1 VTVTARII
9 DGEAIAAAVRA
20 DVTSEIEQWVA
31 SGHPAPKLAVILVG
45 DDPASHVYVR
55 MKERDAASVGM
66 RSEAVRLPAAT
77 PQAEVMAHLNR
88 LNADP
93 DVNGLFVQLPLPD
106 HIDSNA
112 VVQAVDPLKDVDGLT
127 STSLGMLVQGTPL
140 HAPATPSGV
149 VEMLRREG
157 IETKGAHVVVVG
169 RSLLVGRPVS
179 LLLSDRKVNATVT
192 MAHTGTRDLG
202 EVTRQA
208 EILVTAMGQP
218 KIVTADMIRPGAV
231 VIDVGTTQV
240 GTTPKGRAILS
251 GDVDF
256 EAAREVAGAITPVPG
271 GVGPMTRAMLLV
283 NTMRAAKAMA
293 GQL

>member
-1 VTVTARII
+1 MTARII

-20 DVTSEIEQWVA
+20 DVAAQIEAVVA
-31 SGHPAPKLAVILVG
+31 TGRPTPKLAVVLVG

-66 RSEAVRLPAAT
+66 RSEAVRLPGAT
-77 PQAEVMAHLNR
+77 PQAEVLAHVQR

-106 HIDSNA
+106 HIDETA
-112 VVQAVDPLKDVDGLT
+112 IVQAVDPIKDVDGLT
-127 STSLGMLVQGTPL
+127 STSLGLLVQGRPL

-149 VEMLRREG
+149 VEILRREG
-157 IETKGAHVVVVG
+157 IETRGTRIVVVG
-169 RSLLVGRPVS
+169 RSMLVGRPVS
-179 LLLSDRKVNATVT
+179 LLLSDRQSNATVT

-202 EVTRQA
+202 AVTREA
-208 EILVTAMGQP
+208 EILVTAMGRP

-240 GTTPKGRAILS
+240 GTTAKGRAILN

-256 EAAREVAGAITPVPG
+256 QAALEVASAITPVPG

-283 NTMRAAKAMA
+283 NTMRAADAMA
-293 GQL
+293 ARG

>member
-1 VTVTARII
+1 MTARII

-20 DVTSEIEQWVA
+20 DVATEIEAFVA
-31 SGHPAPKLAVILVG
+31 HGRPAPKLAVVLVG

-66 RSEAVRLPAAT
+66 RSEAVRLPGST
-77 PQAEVMAHLNR
+77 PQAEVMAHVQR

-106 HIDSNA
+106 HIDENA
-112 VVQAVDPLKDVDGLT
+112 IIQAVDPVKDVDGLT
-127 STSLGMLVQGTPL
+127 SSSLGMLVQGTPL

-157 IETKGAHVVVVG
+157 VETKGAHVVVVG
-169 RSLLVGRPVS
+169 RSMLVGRPVS
-179 LLLSDRKVNATVT
+179 LLLSDRQSNATVT

-202 EVTRQA
+202 AVTREA
-208 EILVTAMGQP
+208 EILVTAIGRAKM
-218 KIVTADMIRPGAV
+218 VTADMIRPGAV
-231 VIDVGTTQV
+231 IIDVGTTQV
-240 GTTPKGRAILS
+240 GTTPKGRAILN

-256 EAAREVAGAITPVPG
+256 EAALEVASAITPVPG

-283 NTMRAAKAMA
+283 NTMRAAQVMA
-293 GQL
+293 ARG

>member
-1 VTVTARII
+1 MTARII

-20 DVTSEIEQWVA
+20 DVATEIEAFVA
-31 SGHPAPKLAVILVG
+31 QGRPAPKLAVVLVG

-66 RSEAVRLPAAT
+66 RSEAVRLPGST
-77 PQAEVMAHLNR
+77 PQAEVMAHVQR

-106 HIDSNA
+106 HIDENA
-112 VVQAVDPLKDVDGLT
+112 IIQAVDPVKDVDGLT

-157 IETKGAHVVVVG
+157 IETRGAHVVVVG
-169 RSLLVGRPVS
+169 RSMLVGRPVS
-179 LLLSDRKVNATVT
+179 LLLSDRQSNATVT

-202 EVTRQA
+202 AVTRDA
-208 EILVTAMGQP
+208 EILVTAIGRP
-218 KIVTADMIRPGAV
+218 KMVTADMIRPGAV
-231 VIDVGTTQV
+231 IIDVGTTQV
-240 GTTPKGRAILS
+240 GTTPKGRAILN

-256 EAAREVAGAITPVPG
+256 DAALEVASAITPVPG

-283 NTMRAAKAMA
+283 NTMRAAQAMA
-293 GQL
+293 ARA